1 MRIWDPE
8 TGKVIN
14 TLQGHRDLV
23 RSLCI
28 SEQWICSGSYDQTI
42 KLWDRETGK
51 LILDLQKGHDSWI
64 FDVQFERTKIVSCCQ
79 EGRVCIWDFGNRGLP
94 TQFIA

>member
-14 TLQGHRDLV
+14 TLQGHRDFV